1 MAQNNEITNNFKMVH
16 QLALSEYQDEL
27 SKHRH
32 IDEKV
37 GRHFTILNLIIVAI
51 TACITHKELRDYI
64 MTLNL
69 GLKVMI
75 LIGIILLFASLA
87 WGWYWLYKATKSTTI
102 EKVALGKDIEDPLFN
117 LVDEI
122 HMNWLLYQT
131 YKTALISN
139 IQKNNDKS
147 KYAEFGLI
155 GLTCSVCIIGIYILV
170 ILGVIMIQLLTGSN
184 G

>member
-1 MAQNNEITNNFKMVH
+1 MTQQNEIINNFKMVH

-51 TACITHKELRDYI
+51 TACITHKDLRDYT

-69 GLKVMI
+69 GFKVLI
-75 LIGIILLFASLA
+75 LIGIILLFCSLV
-87 WGWYWLYKATKSTTI
+87 WGWYWLYRATKITRI
-102 EKVALGKDIEDPLFN
+102 EKVSLGKDIEDPLFN
-117 LVDEI
+117 LADEI

-139 IQKNNDKS
+139 IEKNNDKA
-147 KYAEFGLI
+147 KYAENGLL
-155 GLTCSVCIIGIYILV
+155 GLTISVCIIGFYILV
-170 ILGVIMIQLLTGSN
+170 ILVISMVKLLNSQ
-184 G
+184 